1 MLNASIAKMTVD
13 SPMPKIAVT
22 LESVKDRLRRAH
34 KAAKRADSLSGA
46 LFDKWMAEALTLGKG
61 QPVERQAA
69 MQVRTAIMLE
79 IAAERRGWPEH
90 IEGLPDAAAGRPRRP
105 CRTLMLSLL

>member
-1 MLNASIAKMTVD
+1 MA
-13 SPMPKIAVT
+13 KIAVT

-46 LFDKWMAEALTLGKG
+46 LFDRWMADALTLSKG

-79 IAAERRGWPEH
+79 IAAERLGWPER
-90 IEGLPDAAAGRPRRP
+90 IVGLPDAARRAPRIVIEGA
-105 CRTLMLSLL
+105 L